1 MSDPNSPAQPPTQ
14 TAQAEP
20 ASAFR
25 QPKPR
30 GLFGTSSEVN
40 VFRAMLLYAVGA
52 LIGLGIAGYGLFT
65 AQNTLTNTVPPE
77 DLALINQRPILRS
90 DFITQLESETGQS
103 FERASK
109 QERLHILDEMV
120 TEELL
125 VQRGLELDFGETDQD
140 TRNALVAVVNQQIL
154 ADVTTS
160 QPTDQQLLD
169 YYNQHRTKYATV
181 GTLTVCN
188 LMIPA
193 ALGSTAVAEMATA
206 RDAART
212 LRSGGALDQVL
223 KRFGL
228 VNINK
233 CDDDF
238 YFAAKIHLGDELY
251 ELAKGMP
258 AGAIS
263 EPVPTAD
270 GIHILKIV
278 ENTPPVG
285 MSFESSRENVESDF
299 KMDRE
304 TRITDATLKFLRHR
318 AKILIGSD
326 YAADYKP

>member
-1 MSDPNSPAQPPTQ
+1 MSDPTSSAQPPTQ

-20 ASAFR
+20 PNAFR
-25 QPKPR
+25 PVKAL
-30 GLFGTSSEVN
+30 GLFGKSSEIN
-40 VFRAMLLYAVGA
+40 VSRAMLLYTVGV
-52 LIGLGIAGYGLFT
+52 LTGLGIAGYGLFT

-77 DLALINQRPILRS
+77 DVALVNQRPILRS
-90 DFITQLESETGQS
+90 DFITQLENETGQN
-103 FERASK
+103 FDRASK
-109 QERLHILDEMV
+109 IDRLHVLDEMV

-125 VQRGLELDFGETDQD
+125 VQRGLELDYGETDQD

-160 QPTDQQLLD
+160 QPSDRQLLE
-169 YYNQHRTKYATV
+169 YYNQHRTHYATL
-181 GTLTVCN
+181 GKIRVCN
-188 LMIPA
+188 LMLPA
-193 ALGSTAVAEMATA
+193 ATGSTAAAVMSTA
-206 RDAART
+206 RDAVRA

-233 CDDDF
+233 CDDDV

-251 ELAKGMP
+251 ELAKGMA

-270 GIHILKIV
+270 GIHILKLI

-285 MSFESSRENVESDF
+285 MSFDTARENVQSDF

>member
-1 MSDPNSPAQPPTQ
+1 MSDPNSSAQPPTQ
-14 TAQAEP
+14 TLQAEP

-25 QPKPR
+25 PVKAR
-30 GLFGTSSEVN
+30 ELFGKSSEVN
-40 VFRAMLLYAVGA
+40 VSRAMLLYTVGV
-52 LIGLGIAGYGLFT
+52 LTGLGIAGYGLFT

-77 DLALINQRPILRS
+77 DVALVNQRPILRS
-90 DFITQLESETGQS
+90 DFITQLENETGQS

-109 QERLHILDEMV
+109 LDRLHVLDEMV

-140 TRNALVAVVNQQIL
+140 TRNALVAVVNQQLL

-160 QPTDQQLLD
+160 QPSERQLLE
-169 YYNQHRTKYATV
+169 YYNQHRAHYATL
-181 GTLTVCN
+181 GKITVCN

-193 ALGSTAVAEMATA
+193 ATARTAAAEMAMA
-206 RDAART
+206 RDAARA

-223 KRFGL
+223 KHFGL

-263 EPVPTAD
+263 DPVPTAD
-270 GIHILKIV
+270 GIHILKLI
-278 ENTPPVG
+278 ENTAPVS
-285 MSFESSRENVESDF
+285 MSFDSARENVLSDF

-304 TRITDATLKFLRHR
+304 ARITDATLKFLRHR